1 MKSFHSNGKLLL
13 TGEYVVLDGAI
24 ALAVPTVYGQSLT
37 IKKGK
42 TGILKWK
49 SLDEHDLVWFEAKF
63 QLKQNNRDEQ
73 TSIARSSIAS
83 KSDSISE
90 RLLHILLVAKQLNPN
105 FLSGLQGY
113 DVTTK
118 LEFPKN
124 WGLGTSSTLISNI
137 ARWANVDAY
146 QLLNLTFGGSGYD
159 IACANED
166 TSLTFQLSILNSK
179 TPTINKVGFDPSF
192 KNQLY
197 FVHLNQKQNSREGI
211 AQYRENTEDL
221 TSSISIVSAIT
232 QNMITCETLQE
243 FQKLMEDHELLIS
256 EIIKQQP
263 VKQRLF
269 SDFNGAIKSL
279 GAWGGDFVMVASAE
293 NPKIYF
299 KDKGYDTIL
308 RYDAMVKI

>member
-63 QLKQNNRDEQ
+63 HLKQNNRDEQ

-159 IACANED
+159 IACANAD
-166 TSLTFQLSILNSK
+166 TSLTFQLSILDSK

-263 VKQRLF
+263 VKRRLF